1 MWRQKSRRA
10 LVIAFSPRRFE
21 EAARTDGNPTTEEEH
36 ETMSKQQS
44 LPVTPEFVF
53 VHFPATDDRF
63 NGTRTAIVASR
74 GPKWIGLIVLECAT
88 LTVTRLDAA
97 LEKSCVKPIPATE
110 FNAPRALETFR
121 AMARKMG
128 ASKVVCDALGIE
140 WPPADPTQALAT
152 FERHAQTIARNNLN
166 EEDETMTTK
175 TPAAKK
181 AAPKKTP
188 ATKKAPAKS
197 KASQKPQEA
206 SQAPRASVD
215 PLESFPGLQAKL
227 GEPEAK
233 PKAPRATKTDG
244 PVHRIRR
251 ATPEIAARLGLDL
264 AKLDRKQAHSI
275 LETLQAELPDL
286 NVATIRTQFQYVRRN
301 AAAQV

>member
-1 MWRQKSRRA
+1 
-10 LVIAFSPRRFE
+10 
-21 EAARTDGNPTTEEEH
+21 
-36 ETMSKQQS
+36 MSKQQS

-110 FNAPRALETFR
+110 FNAGRALETFR

-140 WPPADPTQALAT
+140 WPPVDPTQALAAFT
-152 FERHAQTIARNNLN
+152 RHAETVARNNLN

-175 TPAAKK
+175 SPAKPA
-181 AAPKKTP
+181 KKTP
-188 ATKKAPAKS
+188 AKAATKKAPAPKTTKAAAAPKATEKPLGASEVPRSAKTSRNSASAKPAPRTRRDARPAAGRASPS
-197 KASQKPQEA
+197 KAPNRKEQLRALLERPAGA
-206 SQAPRASVD
+206 SLTEMMD
-215 PLESFPGLQAKL
+215 
-227 GEPEAK
+227 
-233 PKAPRATKTDG
+233 ATG
-244 PVHRIRR
+244 W
-251 ATPEIAARLGLDL
+251 
-264 AKLDRKQAHSI
+264 QAHSARAALAHFRRDGI
-275 LETLQAELPDL
+275 EVTKRPD
-286 NVATIRTQFQYVRRN
+286 
-301 AAAQV
+301 AAGTRYHIAV

>member
-1 MWRQKSRRA
+1 M
-10 LVIAFSPRRFE
+10 
-21 EAARTDGNPTTEEEH
+21 N
-36 ETMSKQQS
+36 KQQN

-110 FNAPRALETFR
+110 FNAGRALETFR

-140 WPPADPTQALAT
+140 WPPVDPTQALAAFT
-152 FERHAQTIARNNLN
+152 RHAETVARNNLN
-166 EEDETMTTK
+166 EENETMTTK
-175 TPAAKK
+175 TP
-181 AAPKKTP
+181 T
-188 ATKKAPAKS
+188 TKKAPAK
-197 KASQKPQEA
+197 KAAAKKAPAAKKPAAGLKTLGKMLGDAFQPQEPA
-206 SQAPRASVD
+206 QAPRESVD

-233 PKAPRATKTDG
+233 PKAPRAAKTDG